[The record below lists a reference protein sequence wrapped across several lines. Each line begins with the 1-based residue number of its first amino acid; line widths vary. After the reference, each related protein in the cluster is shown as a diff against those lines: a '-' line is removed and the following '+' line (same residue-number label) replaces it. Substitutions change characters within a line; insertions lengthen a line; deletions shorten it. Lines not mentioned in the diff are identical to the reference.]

1 MKNLQ
6 ETMSNEEA
14 RSVIEEKYE
23 SQNEWKDLRLQIV
36 TYYSGGKYA
45 IYGYKRYNDI
55 RLVLLPEK
63 ELGYIEGDPDNVTF
77 PRYNLDYTVCSA
89 YDDSIQ
95 PLNTSENYY

>member
-6 ETMSNEEA
+6 ETMSDEEA

-55 RLVLLPEK
+55 RLVLLPEND
-63 ELGYIEGDPDNVTF
+63 LGYFGGDHDNFTF
-77 PRYNLDYTVCSA
+77 SRYIFDFSFLLVCDESEL
-89 YDDSIQ
+89 S
-95 PLNTSENYY
+95 LNKL